1 MKNVSKFLLFYTLN
15 HAVYF
20 KIKMNYKKIF
30 PILDWL
36 PNYKKEFF
44 KNDLGAGLAVGI
56 MLIPQGIAYA
66 MIAGLPPIYG
76 LYTAMIPQM
85 VYAIF
90 GTSRQLSVGP
100 VAMDSLI
107 VASGVATL
115 AEIGTEHF
123 IEFAILL
130 AFMMGVLQVLF
141 GIFKLGFLVNF
152 LSRPV
157 ISGFTSAA
165 ALIIAL
171 SQLKHLMGVDIQ
183 RNNKIHGL
191 VLDALEHL
199 KDINLITLA
208 IGIISI
214 LILVFF
220 KQFSKKIPA
229 ALVVVVLGIVIVK
242 FFNLDQIGVKIVG
255 DIPSGLPNF
264 IVPSFEKQ
272 TLINLFPIALTLSF
286 IGFLE
291 AISVAK
297 AIELKHND
305 YKVIPNQEL
314 IALGM
319 GNIVGSFFQTYPA
332 TGGFS
337 RTAVNNQAGAKTP
350 MAAIISGTVVGL
362 TLLFFTPLFYYLPE
376 AVLAAIIIVAVFGLL
391 DFSVPKQLLKYS
403 KRELVIL
410 NVTLLITATV
420 GIKEGIFV
428 GVILSLGMLIYTT
441 TKPHIAI
448 LGRIPD
454 THFYRN
460 IKRFEGLLITSEE
473 ILIVRFDAQLFFA
486 NVQYFK
492 DKLETSVAGKGKKLK
507 LIIID
512 GESINSIDS
521 SGVYMLNEVITKY
534 RSMNIDITFTG
545 MKGPVRDVL
554 EKSGIIEKI
563 GYQNCFLSIQEAVD
577 AFEEGKK
584 SKETGI
590 KFSDYIKQT
599 NS

>member
-1 MKNVSKFLLFYTLN
+1 M
-15 HAVYF
+15 
-20 KIKMNYKKIF
+20 KIKKFI
-30 PILDWL
+30 PILEWL
-36 PNYKKEFF
+36 PNYKREFF

-76 LYTAMIPQM
+76 LYTAMIPQII
-85 VYAIF
+85 YAIF
-90 GTSRQLSVGP
+90 GTSRQLAVGP

-107 VASGVATL
+107 VVSGVATL

-141 GIFKLGFLVNF
+141 GFFKLGFLVNF

-171 SQLKHLMGVDIQ
+171 SQLKHLLGFNIQ
-183 RNNKIHGL
+183 QSKIHSIL
-191 VLDALEHL
+191 YEAFIHL
-199 KDINLITLA
+199 RDTNLITLA

-214 LILVFF
+214 AVLVFF

-229 ALVVVVLGIVIVK
+229 ALVVVVLGILAVK
-242 FFNLDQIGVKIVG
+242 FFNLEQIGVKIVG
-255 DIPSGLPNF
+255 DIPEGLPKF
-264 IVPSFEKQ
+264 IIPAFEMK
-272 TLINLFPIALTLSF
+272 TIIDLFPIALTLSF
-286 IGFLE
+286 IAFLE

-337 RTAVNNQAGAKTP
+337 RTAVNDQTGAKTP
-350 MAAIISGTVVGL
+350 LAAIISGLVVGL
-362 TLLFFTPLFYYLPE
+362 TLLFFTPVFYYLPE

-391 DFSVPKQLLKYS
+391 DFTVPKQLLKYS
-403 KRELVIL
+403 KKELVIL
-410 NVTLLITATV
+410 NITLLITATV
-420 GIKEGIFV
+420 GIKEGIFI
-428 GVILSLGMLIYTT
+428 GVVLSLGMLIYTSA
-441 TKPHIAI
+441 KPHIAI
-448 LGRIPD
+448 LGRIPE

-492 DKLETSVAGKGKKLK
+492 DKLEHSTIDKGNKLK

-521 SGVYMLNEVITKY
+521 SGVYMLVDVIAKY
-534 RSMNIDITFTG
+534 KSMNIDIVFTG

-554 EKSGIIEKI
+554 EKSGIMKKI
-563 GYQNCFLSIQEAVD
+563 SYQNCFLSIQEAVD

-584 SKETGI
+584 SEEAGRKY
-590 KFSDYIKQT
+590 FDYIKQT

>member
-1 MKNVSKFLLFYTLN
+1 
-15 HAVYF
+15 
-20 KIKMNYKKIF
+20 MNYKKIF
-30 PILDWL
+30 PILNWL

-44 KNDLGAGLAVGI
+44 KNDLGAGIAVGI

-85 VYAIF
+85 VYAVF
-90 GTSRQLSVGP
+90 GTSRQLAVGP

-191 VLDALEHL
+191 VFDAFQHL

-255 DIPSGLPNF
+255 DIPSGLPDF

-297 AIELKHND
+297 AVELKHND

-350 MAAIISGTVVGL
+350 MASIISGTVVGL

-376 AVLAAIIIVAVFGLL
+376 AVLAAIIVVAVFGLL
-391 DFSVPKQLLKYS
+391 DFTVPKQLLKYS
-403 KRELVIL
+403 KRELLIL
-410 NVTLLITATV
+410 NITLLITATV
-420 GIKEGIFV
+420 GIKEGIFI

-492 DKLETSVAGKGKKLK
+492 DKLESSVAGKGKKLK

-521 SGVYMLNEVITKY
+521 SGVYMLNDVITKY
-534 RSMNIDITFTG
+534 RSKNIDIAFTG

-584 SKETGI
+584 NKETGI

>member
-1 MKNVSKFLLFYTLN
+1 MNIKKF
-15 HAVYF
+15 
-20 KIKMNYKKIF
+20 I
-30 PILDWL
+30 PILEWL
-36 PNYKKEFF
+36 PNYKREFF

-76 LYTAMIPQM
+76 LYTAMIPQII
-85 VYAIF
+85 YAIF
-90 GTSRQLSVGP
+90 GTSRQLAVGP

-171 SQLKHLMGVDIQ
+171 SQLKHLLGFNIQ
-183 RNNKIHGL
+183 QSKIHSIL
-191 VLDALEHL
+191 YEAFIHL
-199 KDINLITLA
+199 RDTNLITLA

-214 LILVFF
+214 AVLVFF

-229 ALVVVVLGIVIVK
+229 ALVVVVFGILVVK
-242 FFNLDQIGVKIVG
+242 IFNLEQIGVKIVG
-255 DIPSGLPNF
+255 DIPEGLPKF
-264 IVPSFEKQ
+264 IIPAFEMK
-272 TLINLFPIALTLSF
+272 TIIDLFPIALTLSF
-286 IGFLE
+286 IAFLE

-337 RTAVNNQAGAKTP
+337 RTAVNNQTGAKTP
-350 MAAIISGTVVGL
+350 LAAIISALVVGL
-362 TLLFFTPLFYYLPE
+362 TLLFFTPVFYYLPE
-376 AVLAAIIIVAVFGLL
+376 AVLGAIIIVAVFGLL
-391 DFSVPKQLLKYS
+391 DFTVPKQLLKYS

-410 NVTLLITATV
+410 NITLLITATV
-420 GIKEGIFV
+420 GIKEGVFI
-428 GVILSLGMLIYTT
+428 GVVLSLGMLIYTSA
-441 TKPHIAI
+441 KPHIAI

-492 DKLETSVAGKGKKLK
+492 DKLEDSVIEKGNKLK

-521 SGVYMLNEVITKY
+521 SGVYMLSDVIAKY
-534 RSMNIDITFTG
+534 KSMNIDIVFTG

-554 EKSGIIEKI
+554 EKSGIMKKI
-563 GYQNCFLSIQEAVD
+563 SYQNCFLSIQEAVN
-577 AFEEGKK
+577 AFEEGEKN
-584 SKETGI
+584 KEAGR
-590 KFSDYIKQT
+590 KYFDYLKQT

>member
-1 MKNVSKFLLFYTLN
+1 
-15 HAVYF
+15 
-20 KIKMNYKKIF
+20 MNYKKIF
-30 PILDWL
+30 PILNWL

-44 KNDLGAGLAVGI
+44 KNDLGAGIAVGI

-85 VYAIF
+85 VYAVF
-90 GTSRQLSVGP
+90 GTSRQLAVGP

-171 SQLKHLMGVDIQ
+171 SQLKHLMGVEIQ

-191 VLDALEHL
+191 VFDALEHL

-229 ALVVVVLGIVIVK
+229 ALVVVVFGIVIAK

-255 DIPSGLPNF
+255 DIPSGLPDF

-272 TLINLFPIALTLSF
+272 TLIDLFPIALTLSF

-297 AIELKHND
+297 AVELKHND

-350 MAAIISGTVVGL
+350 MSAIISGTVVGL

-376 AVLAAIIIVAVFGLL
+376 AVLAAIIVVAVFGLL
-391 DFSVPKQLLKYS
+391 DFTVPKQLLKYS

-410 NVTLLITATV
+410 NVTLLITATI
-420 GIKEGIFV
+420 GIKEGIFI

-448 LGRIPD
+448 LGRIPE

-473 ILIVRFDAQLFFA
+473 MLIVRFDAQLFFA

-521 SGVYMLNEVITKY
+521 SGVYMLNDVISKY
-534 RSMNIDITFTG
+534 RVLNIDIAFTG

-554 EKSGIIEKI
+554 EKSGIIKKI

-584 SKETGI
+584 SKENEI

>member
-1 MKNVSKFLLFYTLN
+1 
-15 HAVYF
+15 
-20 KIKMNYKKIF
+20 MNYKKIF

-36 PNYKKEFF
+36 PTYKREFL

-76 LYTAMIPQM
+76 LYTAMIPQL
-85 VYAIF
+85 VYAVF

-171 SQLKHLMGVDIQ
+171 SQLKHLLGFNIHES
-183 RNNKIHGL
+183 KIHSILFEAFKHVKETNLTTFSIGL
-191 VLDALEHL
+191 
-199 KDINLITLA
+199 
-208 IGIISI
+208 ISI
-214 LILVFF
+214 LVLVFF
-220 KQFSKKIPA
+220 KQYSKKIPA
-229 ALVVVVLGIVIVK
+229 ALAVVVLGILAVK
-242 FFNLDQIGVKIVG
+242 IFNLDQIGVKIVG
-255 DIPSGLPNF
+255 DIPSGLPKF
-264 IVPSFEKQ
+264 IVPSFQKQ
-272 TLINLFPIALTLSF
+272 TLIDLFPIALTLSF
-286 IGFLE
+286 IAFLE

-337 RTAVNNQAGAKTP
+337 RTAVNNQTGAKTP
-350 MAAIISGTVVGL
+350 MAAIISGSVVGL
-362 TLLFFTPLFYYLPE
+362 TLLFFTPVFYYLPE

-410 NVTLLITATV
+410 NLTLLITATV

-428 GVILSLGMLIYTT
+428 
-441 TKPHIAI
+441 
-448 LGRIPD
+448 
-454 THFYRN
+454 
-460 IKRFEGLLITSEE
+460 
-473 ILIVRFDAQLFFA
+473 
-486 NVQYFK
+486 
-492 DKLETSVAGKGKKLK
+492 
-507 LIIID
+507 
-512 GESINSIDS
+512 
-521 SGVYMLNEVITKY
+521 
-534 RSMNIDITFTG
+534 
-545 MKGPVRDVL
+545 
-554 EKSGIIEKI
+554 
-563 GYQNCFLSIQEAVD
+563 
-577 AFEEGKK
+577 
-584 SKETGI
+584 
-590 KFSDYIKQT
+590 
-599 NS
+599 